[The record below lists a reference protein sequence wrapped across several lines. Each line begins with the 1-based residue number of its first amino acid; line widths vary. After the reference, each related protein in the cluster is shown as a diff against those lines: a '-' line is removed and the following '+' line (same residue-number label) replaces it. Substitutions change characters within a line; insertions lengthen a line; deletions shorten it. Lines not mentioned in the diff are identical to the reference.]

1 MAQKALIS
9 LRFILQKF
17 VKIMPLIRKYP
28 ILINE
33 KRVLFSY
40 LETAPSVVPNSS
52 EWILSV
58 DQKWLKYE
66 IPGFMC

>member
-1 MAQKALIS
+1 MAQKALIFC
-9 LRFILQKF
+9 LNFILQKF

-28 ILINE
+28 TLINE

-52 EWILSV
+52 E
-58 DQKWLKYE
+58 
-66 IPGFMC
+66 